1 MICLQASSYE
11 FVTESADQGSQAYWY
26 LSKDKNENFHRLIW
40 VGAKLLYVGTRW
52 STRLRTKAPFTLSSR
67 IKPIRRTLPTP
78 VFVMGMSSCKFSCRH
93 MYKSWITNEKKSHF
107 PDIFST

>member
-26 LSKDKNENFHRLIW
+26 LSKKKHRLNW

-78 VFVMGMSSCKFSCRH
+78 VFVMVMSSCKFSCRH
-93 MYKSWITNEKKSHF
+93 MYKSWITNEKSFYF

>member
-26 LSKDKNENFHRLIW
+26 LSKDKNENFHR
-40 VGAKLLYVGTRW
+40 AKLLYVGTRW
-52 STRLRTKAPFTLSSR
+52 STRLLTKVPFTLSSP

-93 MYKSWITNEKKSHF
+93 MY
-107 PDIFST
+107 